1 MLKAYS
7 YRPEE
12 AGLTRWPEGTL
23 RLNAES
29 VDTPHRA
36 DVIIYPGALHGLTAA
51 HLGRLPWFSENE
63 HKHVFFHC
71 SDVELLYGQPSMF
84 IRCNTR
90 TWYYQQDPN
99 TIAWPWPVEDYS
111 ECISPDFKYDVSF
124 QGWNWSDARKQ
135 SVESCRQSGLNCDI
149 ATYNDF
155 CGYIYSTPEGV
166 RRRAEFRR
174 SMRESRLMLCPE
186 SIPGV
191 LPYRFFEA
199 MSAGRIA
206 VLVGSDY
213 CLPFADEIPYD
224 RFTIQVSRE
233 KASSVASVMIQYLL
247 YTSEAE
253 LIERGKEARQYWDTF
268 LNRDKYVA
276 TMTYAVEKKLKSLG
290 LYDGPAIL
298 SAA

>member
-1 MLKAYS
+1 MLRAYT
-7 YRPEE
+7 YRPNEV
-12 AGLTRWPEGTL
+12 GLQRWPEGTL
-23 RLNAES
+23 RLNAEP
-29 VDTPHRA
+29 VDSPNKA
-36 DVIIYPGALHGLTAA
+36 DVLIYPGALHGLKKRD
-51 HLGRLPWFSENE
+51 LDRLPYLEGRE
-63 HKHVFFHC
+63 ERVIFFHC
-71 SDVELLYGQPSMF
+71 ADHEELYSRNCLF

-90 TWYYQQDPN
+90 TWYYPQDPN
-99 TIAWPWPVEDYS
+99 TISWPWPVENFS
-111 ECISPDFKYDVSF
+111 ECVSPDFKYDVSF
-124 QGWNWSDARKQ
+124 QGWMWSDARKQ

-149 ATYNDF
+149 ATYSDF
-155 CGYIYSTPEGV
+155 CGYIYNTPEGV

-199 MSAGRIA
+199 MSAGRIP
-206 VLVGSDY
+206 VLVCSEY
-213 CLPFADEIPYD
+213 CLPFEDEIPYY
-224 RFTIQVSRE
+224 RFTIRIDRA
-233 KASSVASVMIQYLL
+233 KASSVGAVMAEYLRN
-247 YTSEAE
+247 TSDDE